1 MQCLDTAL
9 QDGGT
14 ADAGPIIA
22 QENNYLTFQLC
33 NGHIS
38 NAKFP
43 QLLRC
48 IMQFKCNLNPA
59 VLHSKNRAL
68 AIFNASIECEGA
80 HGSSLQHRH
89 FHY

>member
-1 MQCLDTAL
+1 MQYLDTAL

-33 NGHIS
+33 NECIS
-38 NAKFP
+38 NAKYP

-48 IMQFKCNLNPA
+48 IM
-59 VLHSKNRAL
+59 
-68 AIFNASIECEGA
+68 
-80 HGSSLQHRH
+80 
-89 FHY
+89 

>member
-22 QENNYLTFQLC
+22 QENKYLTFQLS
-33 NGHIS
+33 NGRIR
-38 NAKFP
+38 NGKYP

-48 IMQFKCNLNPA
+48 IMQFT
-59 VLHSKNRAL
+59 
-68 AIFNASIECEGA
+68 AI
-80 HGSSLQHRH
+80 
-89 FHY
+89 